1 MTDCKGRRISIGDC
15 HLVNDIKINK
25 DGVLESVVYCEY
37 CGKREVEVRTMR
49 NNQDIFWLVVA
60 YLLLGSW
67 YVLFW

>member
-37 CGKREVEVRTMR
+37 CGKREVEVK
-49 NNQDIFWLVVA
+49 DDA
-60 YLLLGSW
+60 K
-67 YVLFW
+67 